1 MSSNDNALNNKVS
14 THIQTQLPEFI
25 QADHPLFSQFVKF
38 YYQFLESAEI
48 TFSEVNN
55 YLVQET
61 QSVSFVL
68 DENNDNIVLEDSE
81 AKFTVGETITGLTSG
96 ATAKILVDD
105 VDNNKRLFIT
115 SQTRFIL
122 GETVNGSVSN
132 SSGTVQTYKP
142 NPVSSIQQLLNYT
155 NIDSTLYQFLDNFR
169 DAFLEGIVDNL
180 DAGVDKRKLV
190 KNIRDLYLSKGTKKG
205 HELFFRLLLNE
216 TPTVQFPSDNVLRV
230 SDGQWT
236 IRKIIRVKVINGVA
250 SELIGQ
256 TLVGQTSQATGIVA
270 STISFR
276 EAEEDIV
283 EIELDE
289 ATLTGSFEGG
299 EILKGTSTV
308 TDTDV
313 SMSLYGIVT
322 GSTVTNGGSYYT
334 ADQLVNITSEG
345 SNTVTARIGTVER
358 GVVDGFI
365 IDNAGT
371 GYVVGDDVTFNNAN
385 TDGTGV
391 VAKVS
396 VVGGGIAPE
405 TGSLAQYG
413 MTANEHITLEE
424 TSQSFYLDS
433 YEGTKIVLE
442 DGTFANAFLGNG
454 HVNTSSGFKA
464 EGSEITDIRLLA
476 RGVGYSRLPIVTGVT
491 SLLGSNAKIVAISN
505 SGIGKVGSF
514 KIINQGFNYESGK
527 ILIDATD
534 GSGGDSGDSIVL
546 EPGTTGG
553 SLEKFFL
560 KTDAGTY
567 TPSLIPFRHAVVQD
581 ITGNFTAT
589 PIPLTSHTG
598 TITAIDN
605 DRQLISMNTTAD
617 LKVGD
622 TIQTGTASAIIAN
635 IDTAVGLANV
645 GQVADTEGEFFG
657 SDGKISED
665 VMRVQDSNFYQDYS
679 YVIRV
684 GQSINE
690 WRDAIKSTV
699 HPAGWGVFGEVEVKG
714 LASARITAQTL
725 DSFTPEL
732 ASLFRTFFSAIFG
745 RRLGTIDDG
754 TSLKASP
761 AVGSD
766 NLTSFPNTNRDVTLT
781 RNNKVIVGV
790 ARTTAKNHG
799 PTLDL
804 LPKYAFAISPRSS
817 DNNLPNYPTI
827 NRTAAADRT
836 NDEYFTI
843 GQFADIRIDQV
854 SDSNGVIP
862 LAAFETKINV
872 PPPGQID
879 IDRSGRINAF
889 DNTFITFD
897 NTFQKFDET
906 VQNVRMSSTTVK
918 FDSSSVKFDGSGG
931 SSVPRDIVG
940 KYNVDFSDTDITF
953 DSGINKFDA
962 QSSASSG
969 SNIPRFDDEFVTF
982 DNSGLK
988 FDNTSIPER
997 FSSNTFKFDSTS
1009 KTFDIG
1015 DLPT

>member
-1 MSSNDNALNNKVS
+1 MSSNDNVLNNKVS

-38 YYQFLESAEI
+38 YYQFLESAEV

-68 DENNDNIVLEDSE
+68 DENSDNIVLEDSE

-96 ATAKILVDD
+96 ATAKVLVDD

-122 GETVNGSVSN
+122 GETVNGSESN
-132 SSGTVQTYKP
+132 SSGTIQTYKP

-155 NIDSTLYQFLDNFR
+155 NVDSTLYQFLDNFR
-169 DAFLEGIVDNL
+169 DAFLEGIIDNL
-180 DAGVDKRKLV
+180 DTGVDKRKLV

-236 IRKIIRVKVINGVA
+236 IRKIIRVKVINGIA
-250 SELIGQ
+250 SELVGQ
-256 TLVGQTSQATGIVA
+256 KLVGQSSQATGIVA
-270 STISFR
+270 STITFR
-276 EAEEDIV
+276 EAQEDIV

-289 ATLTGSFEGG
+289 ATLTGTFQSG
-299 EILKGTSTV
+299 ETLKGTSTV

-345 SNTVTARIGTVER
+345 SNTVSARIGTVER

-371 GYVVGDDVTFNNAN
+371 GYKVGDNLVFNNA
-385 TDGTGV
+385 GTEGGGV
-391 VAKVS
+391 AAQVS

-405 TGSLAQYG
+405 TGSLALYG
-413 MTANEHITLEE
+413 MEATDHITLEE
-424 TSQSFYLDS
+424 TSQSFYLDA

-442 DGTFANAFLGNG
+442 KGTFANAYLGSG

-464 EGSEITDIRLLA
+464 EASEITDVRLVA
-476 RGVGYSRLPIVTGVT
+476 RGVGYAKLPIVTSITTTG
-491 SLLGSNAKIVAISN
+491 GSNGKVIPISN
-505 SGIGKVGSF
+505 SGIGRVGSF
-514 KIINQGFNYESGK
+514 KIINQGFNYQSGK

-534 GSGGDSGDSIVL
+534 GSGGDSGDSIIL

-553 SLEKFFL
+553 SLETFFL
-560 KTDAGTY
+560 KTDEGTY
-567 TPSLIPFRHAVVQD
+567 SPKLIPFRHAVVKD

-605 DRQLISMNTTAD
+605 DRQLISMNTSAD
-617 LKVGD
+617 LNVGD
-622 TIQTGTASAIIAN
+622 TIQTLTASAVIAN
-635 IDTAVGLANV
+635 IDTAVGRANV
-645 GQVADTEGEFFG
+645 GEIADTEGEFFG

-714 LASARITAQTL
+714 LASARISAQSL

-732 ASLFRTFFSAIFG
+732 ASLFRTLFTTVFG

-761 AVGSD
+761 SVGSD
-766 NLTSFPNTNRDVTLT
+766 DLTSFPSSNRDLTLERINT
-781 RNNKVIVGV
+781 LLVGV
-790 ARTTAKNHG
+790 ARTTDKSHG
-799 PTLDL
+799 HTLDS
-804 LPKYAFAISPRSS
+804 LPKYAFSIGA
-817 DNNLPNYPTI
+817 T
-827 NRTAAADRT
+827 TDRT
-836 NDEYFTI
+836 NIPHYPSLSTNRRLDGINDQSFTI
-843 GQFADIRIDQV
+843 GQFANVRIDQV
-854 SDSNGVIP
+854 SDSNGNIP
-862 LAAFETKINV
+862 LDAFKTKINV
-872 PPPGQID
+872 PPPGEIN
-879 IDRSGRINAF
+879 ISGGARTNAF
-889 DNTFITFD
+889 DNNFITFD
-897 NTFQKFDET
+897 SSTETFDET
-906 VQNVRMSSTTVK
+906 TVTTLFSDTGLK
-918 FDSSSVKFDGSGG
+918 FDSTSVKFDGSGG
-931 SSVPRDIVG
+931 DAVPRDVAGI
-940 KYNVDFSDTDITF
+940 YNVDFSDTTTSF
-953 DSGINKFDA
+953 DSSINKFD
-962 QSSASSG
+962 
-969 SNIPRFDDEFVTF
+969 
-982 DNSGLK
+982 NSFNLPV
-988 FDNTSIPER
+988 FER
-997 FSSNTFKFDSTS
+997 FDSTS
-1009 KTFDIG
+1009 FNFDNTNKTFDIG
-1015 DLPT
+1015 A